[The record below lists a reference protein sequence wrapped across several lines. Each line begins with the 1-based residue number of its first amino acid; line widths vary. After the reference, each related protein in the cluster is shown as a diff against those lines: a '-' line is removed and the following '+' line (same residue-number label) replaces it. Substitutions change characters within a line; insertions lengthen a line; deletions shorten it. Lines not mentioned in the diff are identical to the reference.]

1 MMKYQNRPAPQM
13 LPPNLQSQLDLLIGL
28 QNAIR
33 QIPNLPQGKF
43 RDTFESQLR
52 STLEEPNELYVLRS
66 SYRELQEEH
75 TKQMTLFSLQSQK
88 LQEIEERLS
97 DVYDA
102 PAKIEQDNDGKPRT
116 LRYLFVLGLGVVVG
130 MNIASQICS

>member
-1 MMKYQNRPAPQM
+1 
-13 LPPNLQSQLDLLIGL
+13 
-28 QNAIR
+28 
-33 QIPNLPQGKF
+33 
-43 RDTFESQLR
+43 
-52 STLEEPNELYVLRS
+52 
-66 SYRELQEEH
+66 
-75 TKQMTLFSLQSQK
+75 MTLFSLQSQK